1 MDDSPWKQVTDA
13 LGGGPGRGPGQGKGQ
28 GLGLGGTPP
37 PWLRDLVRGLGGPE
51 VGGRP
56 QRARR
61 GDVRTAVLDVL
72 ATEPLN
78 GYQVIVRI
86 AERTDGAWR
95 PSPGS
100 VYPTIQQLEDDG
112 LVTGREVDGRRVL
125 DLTAGGRR
133 WLDEHPDQVART
145 WAAVAEPEEDA
156 APAPDRGDLGPVVAQ
171 LLGSV
176 AQLSFSGTRQQQAEA
191 AEILR
196 DARSRLQEIVD

>member
-13 LGGGPGRGPGQGKGQ
+13 LGGGAGRGEGQ
-28 GLGLGGTPP
+28 GLGLGGPPP
-37 PWLRDLVRGLGGPE
+37 PWLRDLLRGLGGPE
-51 VGGRP
+51 SGGRP

-72 ATEPLN
+72 ATEPMN
-78 GYQVIVRI
+78 GYQVISRI
-86 AERTDGAWR
+86 AERTEGAWR

-112 LVTGREVDGRRVL
+112 LVVGREVDGRRLL

-145 WAAVAEPEEDA
+145 WAAFAEAQDEDEVS
-156 APAPDRGDLGPVVAQ
+156 APDRGDLGPAVAQ

-176 AQLSFSGTRQQQAEA
+176 AQLTFSGTRQQQAEA

-196 DARSRLQEIVD
+196 EARVRLQEIVD